1 MEVTYYTNLH
11 KIKVPLLHGI
21 EKRKGKRLKSLQNT
35 KFFFAIWDFTQEIS
49 K

>member
-1 MEVTYYTNLH
+1 MEL
-11 KIKVPLLHGI
+11 
-21 EKRKGKRLKSLQNT
+21 RKGKRLKSLQENT